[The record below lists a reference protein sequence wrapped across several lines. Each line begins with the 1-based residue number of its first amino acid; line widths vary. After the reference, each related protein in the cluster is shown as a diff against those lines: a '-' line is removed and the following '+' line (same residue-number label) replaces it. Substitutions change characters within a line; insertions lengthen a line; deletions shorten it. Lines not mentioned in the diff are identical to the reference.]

1 MFATTGLTAPAGFL
15 LPAAAVC
22 ANAPVVS
29 APGADT
35 RA

>member
-1 MFATTGLTAPAGFL
+1 MFATTGLTPPAGFS
-15 LPAAAVC
+15 LPAAAAC
-22 ANAPVVS
+22 ARIVFP